1 MSMLPGIG
9 IMPGEA
15 GGGGGGSGIT
25 GVLSK
30 SYGSPPVGVPT
41 LGDAYIVKAP
51 ASGLWA
57 GYENYITTWDGAAWT
72 FVFPTLG
79 QLAYVKDEGIYY
91 TWNGTA
97 WVAQTLAAHGS
108 THEQGSSDPV
118 PSLPTTD
125 EKAALLGTYGTPSN
139 TNRYVTDLD
148 PRLLGGGGGGGG
160 CAPCLTCANN
170 TYNDGSYH
178 AIASIPILDDSAVL
192 IEVRSV
198 GRRTDA
204 PDRAGYLRKA
214 LIYREAGG
222 AATLQGTLDTPL
234 TRESNTVWNTR
245 IVVSGNNA
253 EIQVR
258 GAAGS
263 TVNWNVCWTLTESL
277 GMLTTYDNAY
287 HTILSY
293 AMQDNTVVLF
303 EATAVARRTDAA
315 GRGSYLRKVVAY
327 RQGGGN
333 ATIQGTVD
341 SSLTRESNAA
351 WDVTITVSGSNV
363 LVQVR
368 GATGQT
374 VHWKS
379 SFVTEEIS

>member
-1 MSMLPGIG
+1 
-9 IMPGEA
+9 MPGES
-15 GGGGGGSGIT
+15 GGGGGGTGIT
-25 GVLSK
+25 GILSK
-30 SYGSPPVGVPT
+30 SYGSPPVGIPV
-41 LGDAYIVKAP
+41 LGDAYIVASP
-51 ASGLWA
+51 ASGLWT
-57 GYENYITTWDGAAWT
+57 GYEDYIAVWDGAAW
-72 FVFPTLG
+72 VFTYPTLG
-79 QLAYVKDEGIYY
+79 QLAYVKDEAIYY
-91 TWNGTA
+91 TWDGSA
-97 WVAQTLAAHGS
+97 WVPQTLAAHGL
-108 THEQGSSDPV
+108 THEQGSTDPV
-118 PSLPTTD
+118 PSLPATD

-139 TNRYVTDLD
+139 TNRYVTDQD
-148 PRLLGGGGGGGG
+148 PRLIGGGGGGG
-160 CAPCLTCANN
+160 CAPCLTCAND
-170 TYNDGSYH
+170 TYNDGIYH
-178 AIASIPILDDSAVL
+178 AIATIPIPDDSAVL

-198 GRRTDA
+198 GRRTDS
-204 PDRAGYLRKA
+204 PDRAAYLRKA
-214 LIYREAGG
+214 LVYREAGG
-222 AATLQGTLDTPL
+222 AATLQGTVDTSL

-277 GMLTTYDNAY
+277 GMLTTTDNAY

-303 EATAVARRTDAA
+303 EATTVARRTDAA
-315 GRGSYLRKVVAY
+315 GRAAYLRKAVVY

-341 SSLTRESNAA
+341 SVLTRESNTA
-351 WDVTITVSGSNV
+351 WDVTIAVSGSNV

-379 SFVTEEIS
+379 AYVTEEIS

>member
-1 MSMLPGIG
+1 MAMLPGIG
-9 IMPGEA
+9 IMPSVA

-30 SYGSPPVGVPT
+30 SYGSPPGGVPT
-41 LGDAYIVKAP
+41 LGDAYIVASP
-51 ASGLWA
+51 ASGLWST
-57 GYENYITTWDGAAWT
+57 YEDYIAAWDGAAW
-72 FVFPTLG
+72 VFTYPTLG
-79 QLAYVKDEGIYY
+79 QLAYVQDEGIYY
-91 TWNGTA
+91 TWDGSA
-97 WVAQTLAAHGS
+97 WVAQTLAPHGP
-108 THEQGSSDPV
+108 THEQGSTDPV

-125 EKAALLGTYGTPSN
+125 EKAALLGTYGTPGN

-148 PRLLGGGGGGGG
+148 PRLLGGGGGG

-170 TYNDGSYH
+170 TYADGVYH

-198 GRRTDA
+198 GRRTDS
-204 PDRAGYLRKA
+204 PDRAAYLRKA
-214 LIYREAGG
+214 LVYREAGG
-222 AATLQGTLDTPL
+222 AAVLQGTVDTPL

-258 GAAGS
+258 GAVGS

-277 GMLTTYDNAY
+277 GLITTSDNAY

-293 AMQDNTVVLF
+293 AVQDNTVVLF
-303 EATAVARRTDAA
+303 EAIAVARRTDAA
-315 GRGSYLRKVVAY
+315 GRGSYLRKAVVY
-327 RQGGGN
+327 RQGGGA

-341 SSLTRESNAA
+341 SPLTRESSAA
-351 WDVTITVSGSNV
+351 WDMTITVSGSNV
-363 LVQVR
+363 LVRVR
-368 GATGQT
+368 GATGHT